1 MPLYLSSFPNLNS
14 RLLVWSID
22 ETIDELCSNIELT
35 EQSQQRMNS
44 MKSDLHQRAFL
55 SVRQLLLQLGY
66 ADEDLLYD
74 VTGKPHLRD
83 GKFISIS
90 HSHQLAVVLVSD
102 QVVGVDVELIR
113 EKVAKIGPKFCATE
127 LQFLAPDLTIDSE
140 RLTVIW
146 GAKEAVFKIVNREGI
161 SFKDHVFVAPF
172 DLNSAATSATLAFES
187 QFRQFKIQYQFI
199 ANYALVYAFE
209 LN

>member
-1 MPLYLSSFPNLNS
+1 MPLHLSSFPNLNS

-22 ETIDELCSNIELT
+22 ETIDELCRNIELT

-55 SVRQLLLQLGY
+55 SVRQLLLRLGY
-66 ADEDLLYD
+66 ADVDLHYD

-83 GKFISIS
+83 GKYISIS

-102 QVVGVDVELIR
+102 QAIGVDVELVR
-113 EKVAKIGPKFCATE
+113 EKVAKIGPKFCASE
-127 LQFLAPDLTIDSE
+127 LQYLAPDLTTE
-140 RLTVIW
+140 TQRLTVIW

-161 SFKDHVFVAPF
+161 SFNHHIFVAPF
-172 DLNSAATSATLAFES
+172 EMSSTKTSALLSFDS
-187 QFRQFKIQYQFI
+187 HHRQFSIQYQFI

-209 LN
+209 TT